1 MQKILADRAFNFPKM
16 RRTRFFCIQ
25 TETPGGRLRKPMP
38 VPSDKLYRKSAALLT
53 AATIAFSSLA
63 RAAVPL
69 PERDSTRAAIL
80 APQNGD
86 GPTDHEIRK
95 FQAKIKEGRD
105 VNAYLMRL
113 GWAFVSKARISS
125 DPGYYK
131 LAEICAQ
138 SVTDADDSDAL
149 LLRGHIAHAL
159 HEFADTEAIAHKLTD
174 APHARWESFALLG
187 DALMEQGKLEKAIA
201 AYQRMIDIRPC
212 LQTYA
217 RVAHVRWLKGDLDG
231 AIELME
237 RAVKASSTR
246 DPEPAAWAYTRL
258 GMYQLQAGRAKDA
271 AWSAQRANEFVP
283 DYPVALFL
291 QAKLLAN
298 EQNFAPAL
306 AAMKRAIA
314 AAPLP
319 EYQWMLAD
327 VARAVGDDE
336 LATKTEAAIR
346 SRGKA
351 EDRRSL
357 ALFLATRNQS
367 ANEALEL
374 ARQELEM
381 RQDVFTYDAMAWAAF
396 SAGILADAKSNI
408 ERALSE
414 GTIDARLFYHAGK
427 IAFASGDKE
436 AAARWFARTMTI
448 QQMLLPSER
457 ADLLPRVGS
466 TQEKALTLSSIP
478 TPNPQL
484 ADIGRK

>member
-1 MQKILADRAFNFPKM
+1 MLIPNDH
-16 RRTRFFCIQ
+16 
-25 TETPGGRLRKPMP
+25 
-38 VPSDKLYRKSAALLT
+38 LYRKSAALLIV
-53 AATIAFSSLA
+53 AAVALSAET
-63 RAAVPL
+63 RAADPL
-69 PERDSTRAAIL
+69 PDRDAARAAIL
-80 APQNGD
+80 GPQNGD

-105 VNAYLMRL
+105 ANAYFIRL

-159 HEFADTEAIAHKLTD
+159 HRFADAEAIARKLTD

-187 DALMEQGKLEKAIA
+187 DAQMEQGKLEKAIA

-237 RAVKASSTR
+237 RAVKAGSTR
-246 DPEPAAWAYTRL
+246 EPEPAACAYTRL
-258 GMYQLQAGRAKDA
+258 GMYQLQGGRASEA
-271 AWSAQRANEFVP
+271 AWSAHRASEFLP
-283 DYPVALFL
+283 DYPVTLFL
-291 QAKLLAN
+291 QAKLLFN
-298 EQNFAPAL
+298 EQKSADAVI
-306 AAMKRAIA
+306 AMKRALA

-319 EYQWMLAD
+319 EYQWFLAD
-327 VARAVGDDE
+327 VARAAGDDE
-336 LATKTEAAIR
+336 LAGKSEAAIR
-346 SRGKA
+346 NRGKA
-351 EDRRSL
+351 EDARSV
-357 ALFLATRNQS
+357 ALFLATRNQG

-374 ARQELEM
+374 ARQELEK

-396 SAGILADAKSNI
+396 SAGILPEAKSNI
-408 ERALSE
+408 ERALSA

-457 ADLLPRVGS
+457 ADLLQQIGS

-478 TPNPQL
+478 TPTPQL
-484 ADIGRK
+484 AVTGHK

>member
-1 MQKILADRAFNFPKM
+1 MS
-16 RRTRFFCIQ
+16 
-25 TETPGGRLRKPMP
+25 
-38 VPSDKLYRKSAALLT
+38 VPSDNLYRKSAALLT
-53 AATIAFSSLA
+53 AATVALWPLA

-69 PERDSTRAAIL
+69 PDRDSTRAAIL

-105 VNAYLMRL
+105 PNAYLMRL

-149 LLRGHIAHAL
+149 LLRGHVAHAL
-159 HEFADTEAIAHKLTD
+159 HRFADAEAIARRLTG

-187 DALMEQGKLEKAIA
+187 DAQMEQGKLEKAIA

-237 RAVKASSTR
+237 QAVKAGSTR
-246 DPEPAAWAYTRL
+246 EPEPAAWVYTRL
-258 GMYQLQAGRAKDA
+258 GVYQLQAGHVKEA
-271 AWSAQRANEFVP
+271 AWSAHRANEFLP
-283 DYPVALFL
+283 DYPVTLFL

-306 AAMKRAIA
+306 AAMKRAVA

-319 EYQWMLAD
+319 EYQWLLAD

-351 EDRRSL
+351 EDPRSL
-357 ALFLATRNQS
+357 ALFLATRTQS

-374 ARQELEM
+374 AQQELEK
-381 RQDVFTYDAMAWAAF
+381 RRDVFTYDAIAWAAL
-396 SAGILADAKSNI
+396 SAGLLADAKSNI
-408 ERALSE
+408 ECALSE

-427 IAFASGDKE
+427 IAFAAGDKK
-436 AAARWFARTMTI
+436 AAARWFARTIPI
-448 QQMLLPSER
+448 QQMLLPSES
-457 ADLLPRVGS
+457 ADLLQQIGS
-466 TQEKALTLSSIP
+466 TQENASSLSSIP
-478 TPNPQL
+478 TPSPQL
-484 ADIGRK
+484 AATGRK